1 MNSRTTDAGVKVWN
15 AWNTVPT
22 VQSTNGNKF
31 LFELVR
37 VALDNKAYYIQTYD
51 TPLGARWIEA
61 LKDNLKQNRIL
72 EKNFCFLGWAGS
84 KRNLDFLVDELNK
97 NIAQINSYKF
107 DPLYKKIN
115 PFIRD
120 DFQYS
125 SDLPI
130 GKWDNGDISKTLG
143 KRLKHEACNLL
154 HRYFEELQGTAWDIS
169 PYYKQADYETKYAI
183 RQLNNICHEIEGWC
197 NADRKMSYE
206 PEWMRPSQIT
216 TFLNAPRMDL
226 HDEDFD
232 LFKQN
237 RYDRELGGVY
247 LHWSQVGKTLYE
259 VFRDEHAPKMTDALC
274 SEINHQKYYS
284 GEFDVEWGQTITEEQ
299 HDFKKEEMDEYRAWL
314 KENNYDWED
323 PKLSLGYIKIG
334 QVDLQ
339 RTFGASATFK
349 EIYETMS
356 TNLNITSIKT
366 MSNRTIECE
375 YPYTLDSDDW
385 KQIQLEGLK
394 KGYESRS
401 MR

>member
-1 MNSRTTDAGVKVWN
+1 MRVWN
-15 AWNTVPT
+15 AWNTVPI

-37 VALDNKAYYIQTYD
+37 VGLNDRAYYIQTYD
-51 TPLGARWIEA
+51 TPLGKRWIEA
-61 LKDNLKQNRIL
+61 LKDNLKQKRIL
-72 EKNFCFLGWAGS
+72 EKNFCFLGWADS
-84 KRNLDFLVDELNK
+84 KRNITHLVKELNK
-97 NIAQINSYKF
+97 SVEQINSFTF
-107 DPLYKKIN
+107 DPPYEKIH
-115 PFIRD
+115 PFVAD

-125 SDLPI
+125 SSLPI
-130 GKWDNGDISKTLG
+130 GKAVNGDVKVTPG

-154 HRYFEELQGTAWDIS
+154 HRYFEELQGTAWDMS
-169 PYYKQADYETKYAI
+169 KYYKQADYETKYAI
-183 RQLNNICHEIEGWC
+183 RQLNNLCHEIESWV
-197 NADRKMSYE
+197 NSDRKKAIE

-216 TFLNAPRMDL
+216 TFLNAPRYDL
-226 HDEDFD
+226 HQEDFE

-237 RYDRELGGVY
+237 RYDRDLGGVY

-284 GEFDVEWGQTITEEQ
+284 GEFDIEWGATITEDH

-314 KENNYDWED
+314 KDNNYDWED

-356 TNLNITSIKT
+356 NNLNITSIKT
-366 MSNRTIECE
+366 MSNRTIECA

-385 KQIQLEGLK
+385 RQIQMEGLK
-394 KGYESRS
+394 KRL
-401 MR
+401 

>member
-1 MNSRTTDAGVKVWN
+1 M
-15 AWNTVPT
+15 P
-22 VQSTNGNKF
+22 STKDHSKF

-37 VALDNKAYYIQTYD
+37 VGLNDRAYYIQTYD
-51 TPLGARWIEA
+51 TPLGHRWLEA
-61 LKDNLKQNRIL
+61 LRDNLKQKRVL
-72 EKNFCFLGWAGS
+72 EKNFCFLGFADS
-84 KRNLDFLVDELNK
+84 KRDLFYLVKELNK
-97 NIAQINSYKF
+97 SVEQINSF
-107 DPLYKKIN
+107 TFN
-115 PFIRD
+115 PPYENIHPFVSD

-125 SDLPI
+125 SNLPI

-154 HRYFEELQGTAWDIS
+154 HRYFEELQGTASDLS
-169 PYYKQADYETKYAI
+169 PYYKQADSNTKYSI
-183 RQLNNICHEIEGWC
+183 RQLNNLCHEIESWV
-197 NADRKMSYE
+197 NADRKKAIE
-206 PEWMRPSQIT
+206 PEWVRPSQIT
-216 TFLNAPRMDL
+216 TFLNAPRHAL
-226 HDEDFD
+226 HEEDFE

-247 LHWSQVGKTLYE
+247 LHWSQVGKTLFE

-284 GEFDVEWGQTITEEQ
+284 GEFDIEWGQTITEEANE
-299 HDFKKEEMDEYRAWL
+299 FKKQEMDEYRAWL

-339 RTFGASATFK
+339 RTFGAGTTFK

-356 TNLNITSIKT
+356 KNLNISNIKT
-366 MSNRTIECE
+366 MSNRTIECA

-385 KQIQLEGLK
+385 QQIQIESLRQ
-394 KGYESRS
+394 GYGSRS